1 MDAEIYLEEYTEI
14 ENRYLVIESDHH
26 AVWAYVLDENN
37 QIEFDGFLF
46 SRGTFVD
53 SSENIKEFI
62 GKGFQPPLMKSFAN
76 EFSVQRRM
84 TNENLKIVWESSLV
98 RNLIDNVEFSRM
110 DTLNRISYSKATSK
124 KGP

>member
-62 GKGFQPPLMKSFAN
+62 GKGFQPP
-76 EFSVQRRM
+76 
-84 TNENLKIVWESSLV
+84 
-98 RNLIDNVEFSRM
+98 
-110 DTLNRISYSKATSK
+110 
-124 KGP
+124 